1 MQKYAHLVMMIHQ
14 FRIYKTTGL
23 FLLAFACQTAVLA
36 QTPEFPPL
44 DTLPALDTLPEETL
58 NELAVRLATQSGAI
72 SDVFQFEWTRATN
85 GREELERRL
94 SEAKADSTVTAEDRK
109 ALEKELKTA
118 KIAEKAA
125 KKQADK
131 ARKAYEFA
139 EKVTGMSP
147 PEQRQNLPIAR
158 KKVTALLPEPEPPQE
173 APLAEVIG
181 TVGVTDIPD
190 LAVPPADSAAIDTL
204 AADTL
209 AADSLAEK
217 PAAPKSK
224 KDKKTAPSGPKYR
237 SYNPAEDVML
247 NPPQQPCQIVTDTR
261 DAFSGERRREMDK
274 EELFRYTNPS
284 LKPYFT
290 DFEHILCDAALS
302 SNNNNYLLN
311 LTFTIRDVNA
321 RRAFGSL
328 PRNGVAI
335 LKLLDGETFT
345 LYNLRADEGLAD
357 KDNKVFTFRGQYQ
370 VEPGMQKKLQKT
382 LLDKIRIAWSTGYED
397 YEVQNVD
404 LLVRQLSC
412 LMKN

>member
-1 MQKYAHLVMMIHQ
+1 MIYHFHRFKKY
-14 FRIYKTTGL
+14 GL
-23 FLLAFACQTAVLA
+23 LILAFVAHAALSA
-36 QTPEFPPL
+36 QTPEFPPI

-58 NELAVRLATQSGAI
+58 LELAVRLATQSGAV
-72 SDVFQFEWTRATN
+72 SDVFQFESTRATAA
-85 GREELERRL
+85 REELEQKMD
-94 SEAKADSTVTAEDRK
+94 EAKADSTLSADDRK
-109 ALEKELKTA
+109 ALQQELKAA
-118 KIAEKAA
+118 KTAEKAA

-139 EKVTGMSP
+139 ERVTGMSAR
-147 PEQRQNLPIAR
+147 EQRQNLPIAR
-158 KKVTALLPEPEPPQE
+158 KKMTGLLPPPEPPAE

-181 TVGVTDIPD
+181 VVGVADPTD
-190 LAVPPADSAAIDTL
+190 LAAPPPGIPIDTLAVDTL

-209 AADSLAEK
+209 AEK
-217 PAAPKSK
+217 PKASK
-224 KDKKTAPSGPKYR
+224 NKREKKAAPSGPTFK

-247 NPPQQPCQIVTDTR
+247 NPPGRPCQIVADTR
-261 DAFSGERRREMDK
+261 DEFSGERRREMGR

-290 DFEHILCDAALS
+290 DYEHIVCEAALS
-302 SNNNNYLLN
+302 STNNNYILN

-345 LYNLRADEGLAD
+345 IYNLRADEGLAD

-370 VEPGMQKKLQKT
+370 IEPGMLKKLQKT
-382 LLDKIRIAWSTGYED
+382 LLDKVRIAWATGYED
-397 YEVQNVD
+397 YDVQNVD
-404 LLVRQLSC
+404 LLARQLPC